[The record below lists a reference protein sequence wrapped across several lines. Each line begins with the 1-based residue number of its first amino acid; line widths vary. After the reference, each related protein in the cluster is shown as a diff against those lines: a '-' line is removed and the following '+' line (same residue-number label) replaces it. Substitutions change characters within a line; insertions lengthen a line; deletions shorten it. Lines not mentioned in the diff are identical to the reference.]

1 MFAKFIHLFKV
12 KEDETLNY
20 INSDTLIK
28 PHTKASKDPL
38 SQEDEDEFFR
48 ELDEERD
55 AFAHFKAHEETPHID
70 LKIDT
75 SRESVLQKMRQ
86 CMQEKDWNPK
96 HHPRILL
103 AVAFIIVATALTIFI
118 LHETPN
124 PLIGKW
130 RPLGKNIFLP
140 TGDIEFSKEKVHAM
154 GNNTPVK
161 YNIEEQSVEVID
173 LTTQMHLTFYF
184 KDEKTIECTILGVKT
199 SYKKA
204 DK

>member
-12 KEDETLNY
+12 KEDETLRY
-20 INSDTLIK
+20 MNSEAIQK
-28 PHTKASKDPL
+28 PKEKTVHDPL
-38 SQEDEDEFFR
+38 SQEDEDAFFR
-48 ELDEERD
+48 ELNEDREALE
-55 AFAHFKAHEETPHID
+55 HFNAQETIPPMD
-70 LKIDT
+70 LKLDT
-75 SRESVLQKMRQ
+75 SRESVLKKIHQ

-96 HHPRILL
+96 HHPKILL
-103 AVAFIIVATALTIFI
+103 TIAFVLIATALTIFI

-140 TGDIEFSKEKVHAM
+140 TGDIEFSKDYVHAM

-161 YNIEEQSVEVID
+161 YNIEEHSIEVID
-173 LTTQMHLTFYF
+173 LTTQMRVTFKL
-184 KDEKTIECTILGVKT
+184 KDEKNVECTILGVKT
-199 SYKKA
+199 LYKKA

>member
-1 MFAKFIHLFKV
+1 MFAKFIQLFKV

-20 INSDTLIK
+20 MNSEPVQK
-28 PHTKASKDPL
+28 PKNKAFKDSL

-55 AFAHFKAHEETPHID
+55 ALESFNAQKETPPMD
-70 LKIDT
+70 LKLDT

-103 AVAFIIVATALTIFI
+103 AIAFIIVATALTIFI

>member
-12 KEDETLNY
+12 KEDETLKY
-20 INSDTLIK
+20 MNSDTVQK
-28 PHTKASKDPL
+28 PKNKVFKDPL

-55 AFAHFKAHEETPHID
+55 AFESFNAQEKTPPMD
-70 LKIDT
+70 LKLDT
-75 SRESVLQKMRQ
+75 SRESVLKKMRQ
-86 CMQEKDWNPK
+86 CMQERDWNPK

-103 AVAFIIVATALTIFI
+103 AIAFIIVATALTIFI

-140 TGDIEFSKEKVHAM
+140 TGDIEFSKDQVHAM

-161 YNIEEQSVEVID
+161 YNIEEHSIEVID
-173 LTTQMHLTFYF
+173 LTTQMHLMFYL
-184 KDEKTIECTILGVKT
+184 KDEKNIECTILGVKT